1 MRPANNSVVAY
12 APGQV
17 PADPKDIP
25 RFLQDELQK
34 IASAINSLAEQGAF
48 TTVAPA
54 RPRNGMIRLSDGVG
68 WDPLTAGAPRYVGYY
83 SAAWKLL
90 G

>member
-25 RFLQDELQK
+25 RFLQDELLK
-34 IASAINSLAEQGAF
+34 IAAAINSLAEQGAF
-48 TTVAPA
+48 TTVAPP

-68 WDPLTAGAPRYVGYY
+68 WNPVAARAPRYVGYY